1 MITVRCKN
9 CRKELTGQLG
19 KPQCC
24 GCSNRMIVQGDTVTA
39 INLDDVTLSHS
50 KDSIKSVD
58 ILTPDDINYHERRR
72 HRKIRKLTY
81 EER

>member
-1 MITVRCKN
+1 MIVAK
-9 CRKELTGQLG
+9 CRVCGVEIVSNNKS
-19 KPQCC
+19 QCC

>member
-1 MITVRCKN
+1 MILAKCKI
-9 CRKELTGQLG
+9 
-19 KPQCC
+19 C
-24 GCSNRMIVQGDTVTA
+24 GVEFVGSSKAQVCKCSNRMIVQDDTVTA
-39 INLDDVTLSHS
+39 TNLDDVILSHS
-50 KDSIKSVD
+50 KDSVKSVD

>member
-1 MITVRCKN
+1 MILAKCKI
-9 CRKELTGQLG
+9 CGVEIVGSSKVQV
-19 KPQCC
+19 C
-24 GCSNRMIVQGDTVTA
+24 GCPNQMIVQEDTVTA
-39 INLDDVTLSHS
+39 TNLDDVTLSHS

-58 ILTPDDINYHERRR
+58 ILTPDDINCHERRR